1 MDEHLRTTSV
11 AFGGIERRAFV
22 RTGTSQHGIISARVR
37 LGYRAAVVNVSP
49 GGVLIDISKR
59 LLPGA
64 TVDLQI
70 ETLRDRATVPGRVV
84 RSAIIR
90 LRANLVSYRVAIAF
104 DRPWHRFSDSGDGP
118 GVPGPPGRES
128 TTGV

>member
-1 MDEHLRTTSV
+1 MDEHLKSTS
-11 AFGGIERRAFV
+11 GRLERRAFV
-22 RTGTSQHGIISARVR
+22 RTGTSQHGIVSARVR

-49 GGVLIDISKR
+49 GGALIDISKR

-70 ETLRDRATVPGRVV
+70 ETLRDRATVSGRIV

-104 DRPWHRFSDSGDGP
+104 DRPWHRFSESGDKS
-118 GVPGPPGRES
+118 GVPGSPGRES
-128 TTGV
+128 TAGM